1 MKLYFY
7 INLMLLLVLIFSQRV
22 NAQVNPIETISDGDY
37 TIFNTSN
44 HNQMSNQFI
53 EQPYS
58 LMRMLS
64 DANTDT
70 KYKSGS
76 DFNLSSFQQ
85 ILTSS
90 TFNFLRNNRSR
101 QSRFSITYII
111 DQTGNTVLSCSLRFP
126 TNLVSLSSSE
136 VEAILTAAMNHSFDY
151 INKPIGDPNFLFKKQ
166 FYYIL

>member
-1 MKLYFY
+1 MKIPFCT
-7 INLMLLLVLIFSQRV
+7 NLVSFLVLIYSQSF
-22 NAQVNPIETISDGDY
+22 NAQETPIETISDGAY

-44 HNQMSNQFI
+44 HNQMFNQFSD
-53 EQPYS
+53 QPYS
-58 LMRMLS
+58 LMRMIS
-64 DANTDT
+64 DSNTDT

-76 DFNLSSFQQ
+76 GFNLSSFQQ
-85 ILTSS
+85 TFTSS

-111 DQTGNTVLSCSLRFP
+111 DQIGNTVLSCSLRFP

-136 VEAILTAAMNHSFDY
+136 VEAILTAAMNHSFHY
-151 INKPIGDPNFLFKKQ
+151 INKPIGDASFLFKKK